1 MKHREIYTALLSP
14 SRRDRLLATLKEEG
28 ILTLLKAHALE
39 VVDATPLPYVR
50 LEITAGENGLVAHCT
65 GVWFDVRPLVGPEG
79 EEDYYLPVLGVA
91 QGASAPT
98 ISHELLH
105 LHDMLSLLERDP
117 SYSERAL
124 KLGINSISEPSQI
137 EESVDFELFKIFAM
151 EPQAYRLEFAMG
163 ETWIDTSLAGQP
175 VRYHCAT
182 PDELVTMRL
191 ADYVSTLERRYV
203 EMFPGHES
211 TIRKAVRQSVNHH
224 GREVFGAQ
232 AHERI
237 QEVNAQTSLKIILA
251 HFLLRRSS

>member
-1 MKHREIYTALLSP
+1 VKHREIYMALLSP
-14 SRRDRLLATLKEEG
+14 SLRDRLLATLEEEG

-39 VVDATPLPYVR
+39 VVDATPVPYVR

-91 QGASAPT
+91 QGASPAT
-98 ISHELLH
+98 VGHELLH
-105 LHDMLSLLERDP
+105 LHDLLALMERDP

-163 ETWIDTSLAGQP
+163 ETWIDAPHAGQYI
-175 VRYHCAT
+175 RYHCAT
-182 PDELVTMRL
+182 PEELVTMRL
-191 ADYVSTLERRYV
+191 ADYVANLERRYAK
-203 EMFPGHES
+203 MFPQHEA
-211 TIRKAVRQSVNHH
+211 TIRKAVRRSVDHH

-232 AHERI
+232 ADERI
-237 QEVNAQTSLKIILA
+237 QQVNAQTSLKILMQM
-251 HFLLRRSS
+251 LQKGWR